1 MVTVYSSPGCGYCHM
16 AMQYLA
22 NKKVAYKERNI
33 AEDREAM
40 QFVSDTI
47 GQLATPVIDV
57 DGEIILGFDR
67 PRIDMALRAK
77 KLV

>member
-1 MVTVYSSPGCGYCHM
+1 MVTVYTSPGCGFCHM

-22 NKKVAYKERNI
+22 GKKVPFKERNI
-33 AEDREAM
+33 SEDREALD
-40 QFVSDTI
+40 FVANTV

-67 PRIDMALRAK
+67 PRIDLALREK
-77 KLV
+77 KLI

>member
-1 MVTVYSSPGCGYCHM
+1 M